1 VKKQIE
7 KLQKLC
13 KLYGY
18 ELVYDVSPHTR
29 SDALGTAGLQCEA
42 QLCEN
47 RKIAVGPHIYVNTM
61 AYQVSHELAH
71 GIVGFCDE
79 KAVLLEQ
86 ASILARWVD
95 LLTKEE
101 GKKDG

>member
-1 VKKQIE
+1 MTQVE
-7 KLQKLC
+7 KLRELC
-13 KLYGY
+13 RLYKH
-18 ELVYDVSPHTR
+18 ELIEDPAPHER
-29 SDALGTAGLQCEA
+29 PDALGIPGVQCEA

-47 RKIAVGPHIYVNTM
+47 RVIAVCPDVYKDAL

-79 KAVLLEQ
+79 KDVLLEQ

-95 LLTKEE
+95 ILTREE
-101 GKKDG
+101 S

>member
-1 VKKQIE
+1 MSQVD
-7 KLQKLC
+7 KLRELC

-29 SDALGTAGLQCEA
+29 SDALGTPGLQCEA

-47 RKIAVGPHIYVNTM
+47 RRIAIGPDVYKHTM

-79 KAVLLEQ
+79 KSVLLEQ

-95 LLTKEE
+95 ILTKE
-101 GKKDG
+101 